1 MADFKTAL
9 EALSND
15 KINLDTLSR
24 QLDKLLHQ
32 NPAFAVGLL
41 EQLDEAFAAE
51 LIGDQDYAG
60 LKRQINEYR
69 RRNASKTESGRSAG
83 VESTVFAQDEQEP
96 AATATATVGKV
107 TRAAVE
113 DKTPTEVVPEK
124 EGNPETS
131 SAVDMDIS
139 MTGSDTSP
147 SVGSATGP
155 EGTAWEEPQ
164 EASGEHSRELGVGDV
179 IKERFK
185 LLDVLGV
192 GGMGKVF
199 KGIDL
204 LKEEARD
211 KNPYV
216 AIKLLNED
224 FKSHPEAFISLQRES
239 SRQQKLAHPNIAT
252 VYDFDRIG
260 GPGTP
265 VFITMELMEGQPLN
279 TYIKKVVRKQG
290 GLPFDEAF
298 SIVRQLA
305 SALEYA
311 HERRL
316 VHSDFKPGNAF
327 LCNDGT
333 VKTLDFGI
341 ARAVKNPVTGE
352 AEKTLFDPGK
362 LGALTPAYASLEM
375 LEGEEPDTRDDTYA
389 LGCVAYELL
398 TGKHPFNKLPATT
411 AMENGLVPP
420 PIKGLN
426 KKQNRALRHALAFR
440 REDRSQTVTEFIEE
454 FEGKATWYKNP
465 YVIAAGVLLAFALSM
480 IGPALNYLHNREIQ
494 ALIAE
499 LNSGGQ
505 QTVMDNLGVIRG
517 LDKADQST
525 VTDGARESI
534 QKYFSDKVAKLIDT
548 SSNNYNFPA
557 AEKVLQQAGEFYPQ
571 SVFLDKLRKDLEFNK
586 KQKIADLYKE
596 YIAATDTETALK
608 DPSAI
613 DKTKDILNTIR
624 TRIDPNHPLL
634 TDPRPANAY
643 RLAAQQAYDKGDLE
657 EAGKLVASG
666 LQNTPND
673 ARLADLKDKIGKAIR
688 VSDLTRTLESAQGQ
702 LSSVEDYRQ
711 YQDQIIELADLSTP
725 EKSPVLKTLSDN
737 LKKSVGTELDRML
750 KQGTREDA
758 ERMAS
763 EIGGLL
769 SALQLGSQLT
779 QLKLAHLSGSER
791 RQAIANI
798 VADDKTI
805 IGQKLD
811 SPKPDNAQ
819 WESEL
824 LAKVREMDSLKD
836 EDPAIARD
844 LQSARESIAKLYIDK
859 VQTTLNANRF
869 DAAEEYVTRGQRF
882 APDLAALKDAQN
894 HVAQSR
900 QEFEKQQRIAD
911 LKKQFD
917 IQTTADR
924 VTEARKILDQLQIL
938 LPANDPYLNTEAK
951 AKLADSYARLAQRR
965 ADNKDYKTALQLAEA
980 GLQLAP
986 GNTILQGLRNDYRV
1000 NVNIAELSDTFKN
1013 ARVFTSQ
1020 EVTAIKLKVNEIE
1033 QGSATRYAEFRKKS
1047 ETVLAERVNFLAQ
1060 TDENSAAALAN
1071 AAAQMFPT
1079 SSVLADLK
1087 DRFQLQPWPN
1097 KAVADTAV
1105 NNGELTK
1112 ANSML
1117 QQAIDGDY
1125 AGHPDVLKFQK
1136 ELNERV
1142 QQANNSFDAYQTAQ
1156 KAAGNSFNNL
1166 RQAKLLLDRA
1176 QALWVD
1182 NTDYQK
1188 AGQDL
1193 DTLIAN
1199 APDNPAKKVIR
1210 RETVNL
1216 AAANGDN
1223 KSALEKAAEKWKPIS
1238 SGRECNTGLAGYGTR
1253 ARAICYDLVN
1263 NGWRGPLMVVVPAGG
1278 EFKKDFAIGK
1288 YEISVG
1294 DWSKYCALTGK
1305 CKPELD
1311 KEKFNDPVTGI
1322 TLKQA
1327 DDYVK
1332 WLSERTGKKYRLP
1345 NPDEWKY
1352 AASVGGKLTS
1362 DSAEFK
1368 AIKGSLNCR
1377 VTLGDKILKGTG
1389 IANIK
1394 SGRANAWGLKNFVG
1408 NVQEW
1413 VIGSNGAEAMGGAF
1427 SDAISNCDLNNVRAH
1442 DGSADGTT
1450 GFRVVLE
1457 DVG

>member
-1 MADFKTAL
+1 VADFKTAL

-15 KINLDTLSR
+15 KINLDSLSR
-24 QLDKLLHQ
+24 QLEKLLHQ
-32 NPAFAVGLL
+32 NPAFAVRFL
-41 EQLDEAFAAE
+41 EQLDEAYAEE
-51 LIGDQDYAG
+51 LIGDRDYAG
-60 LKRQINEYR
+60 LKRQINDYR
-69 RRNASKTESGRSAG
+69 RRNASITETGAPASG
-83 VESTVFAQDEQEP
+83 ESTVFAQDDQP
-96 AATATATVGKV
+96 SSATATVGKMTV
-107 TRAAVE
+107 AAME
-113 DKTPTEVVPEK
+113 DRLATEVMPDK
-124 EGNPETS
+124 EGNPDTS
-131 SAVDMDIS
+131 SSVDLDIS
-139 MTGSDTSP
+139 MTGSNTSP

-164 EASGEHSRELGVGDV
+164 ETSGEHSRELGVGDV

-290 GLPFDEAF
+290 GLPYDEAF

-311 HERRL
+311 HDRRL

-362 LGALTPAYASLEM
+362 LGALTPAYASFEM
-375 LEGEEPDTRDDTYA
+375 LEGEEPDTRDDIYA

-411 AMENGLVPP
+411 ARENGLVPA

-426 KKQNRALRHALAFR
+426 KKQNRALRHALAFKR
-440 REDRSQTVTEFIEE
+440 KDRSQTVTEFIEE

-465 YVIAAGVLLAFALSM
+465 YVIAAEILLVFALAM

-505 QTVMDNLGVIRG
+505 QTVMDNLDVIRG
-517 LDKADQST
+517 LNKTDQST

-534 QKYFSDKVAKLIDT
+534 QNYFSDEVAKLIDT

-557 AEKVLQQAGEFYPQ
+557 AEKILQQAGEFYPQ

-586 KQKIADLYKE
+586 KQKIADLYRE
-596 YIAATDTETALK
+596 YIAATDTQTALK
-608 DPSAI
+608 DPAAI

-634 TDPRPANAY
+634 TDQRPANAY
-643 RLAAQQAYDKGDLE
+643 RLAAQQAYNKGDLE
-657 EAGKLVASG
+657 EAGNLVASG

-673 ARLADLKDKIGKAIR
+673 ARLDDLKGKIGKAKR
-688 VSDLTRTLESAQGQ
+688 VADLTTTLESAQGQ

-711 YQDQIIELADLSTP
+711 YQDQIVELAGLSTP
-725 EKSPVLKTLSDN
+725 DKSPVLKTLADG
-737 LKKSVGTELDRML
+737 LKKSMGTELDRML

-779 QLKLAHLSGSER
+779 RLKLAHLSGSK
-791 RQAIANI
+791 RQQTIANI
-798 VADDKTI
+798 VADDKTAI
-805 IGQKLD
+805 EQKLS
-811 SPKPDNAQ
+811 SPNPDNTQ

-824 LAKVREMDSLKD
+824 LAKVREMDSLKE

-859 VQTTLNANRF
+859 AQNTLNANRF
-869 DAAEEYVTRGQRF
+869 DAAEEYVARGQRF
-882 APDLAALKDAQN
+882 APDLAALKEEQDR
-894 HVAQSR
+894 VAKGR
-900 QEFEKQQRIAD
+900 QENEKQQRIAD

-924 VTEARKILDQLQIL
+924 VAEARKLLEQLQSD

-951 AKLADSYARLAQRR
+951 VKLADSYARLAQRR

-980 GLQLAP
+980 GLKLAP
-986 GNTILQGLRNDYRV
+986 GNKTLQGLRNDYRV
-1000 NVNIAELSDTFKN
+1000 NVNIAELSDTFKT
-1013 ARVFTSQ
+1013 ARVFTTQ

-1033 QGSATRYAEFRKKS
+1033 QGSATRYAEFQKQS
-1047 ETVLAERVNFLAQ
+1047 ETVLAERIKFLAQ
-1060 TDENSAAALAN
+1060 TDQNNAAALAS
-1071 AAAQMFPT
+1071 AAAQMFPF

-1087 DRFQLQPWPN
+1087 QQFQLQPWPN
-1097 KAVADTAV
+1097 KSVADAAV
-1105 NNGELTK
+1105 NNGELTR

-1125 AGHPDVLKFQK
+1125 AGHPDVLAFQK
-1136 ELNERV
+1136 ELNERI
-1142 QQANNSFDAYQTAQ
+1142 QQANNSFETFKTAENT
-1156 KAAGNSFNNL
+1156 AGNRYNDL
-1166 RQAKLLLDRA
+1166 RHAKQLLDRA

-1182 NTDYQK
+1182 NPDYQK
-1188 AGQDL
+1188 AGQEL
-1193 DTLIAN
+1193 DTLIAK
-1199 APDNPAKKVIR
+1199 APDNPTKKVIR
-1210 RETVNL
+1210 RETVELGDKSNL
-1216 AAANGDN
+1216 
-1223 KSALEKAAEKWKPIS
+1223 KKATWHPVS
-1238 SGRECNTGLAGYGTR
+1238 SGRECNTGLAGHGER
-1253 ARAICYDLVN
+1253 ARAICYDLVNYDPNKN

-1288 YEISVG
+1288 YEISIG

-1305 CKPELD
+1305 CKPETD
-1311 KEKFNDPVTGI
+1311 REKFNDPVTGI

-1327 DDYVK
+1327 EDYVK

-1345 NPDEWKY
+1345 NPDEWMY

-1362 DSAEFK
+1362 DSTEFK
-1368 AIKGSLNCR
+1368 TIQGTMNCR

-1394 SGRANAWGLKNFVG
+1394 SGRSNAWGLKNFVG

-1413 VIGSNGAEAMGGAF
+1413 VIGSKGAEAMGGAF
-1427 SDAISNCDLNNVRAH
+1427 SDAISNCDLNSVRVH
-1442 DGSADGTT
+1442 DGSADDAT